1 MIADR
6 GGGTKAGGGLIQWAT
21 PRGGSRLP
29 ILARILRDRGVIT
42 ERQLQEAIQHQVL
55 YGGRLGTNL
64 FELGFITEERLREA
78 LARAHGVPAADV
90 SEVHAEALERLPKKL
105 AARHKVFPCRVRGK
119 TMFLGMVDP
128 ADHSAVAQVGYSLGY
143 IVRPMVVPEFRMI
156 QLLRDHYGVDERWR
170 FTDTHRPATR
180 PPKEPLDVATAAARI
195 DAASTRD
202 EVVEAVLA
210 LCLGFFKRVIFFIVR
225 EPWVLGWGGGGEG
238 MDRPLATSLRVPLD
252 SPSVFQTVSRAKT
265 LFIGRLGP
273 EEENQRFLKLLG
285 KRPGTNA
292 ALFPVAVR
300 GRVVNLIYGDNGS
313 AGNVKADM
321 GELLVLVQ
329 KVPRAYLRMIRSRIA
344 ETRKNAGSER
354 GPGEERT
361 NT

>member
-1 MIADR
+1 VAAR
-6 GGGTKAGGGLIQWAT
+6 ERYPAGCYNDAVL
-21 PRGGSRLP
+21 GGSRLS

-42 ERQLQEAIQHQVL
+42 ERQLQEAVQHQVL

-64 FELGFITEERLREA
+64 YELGFITEERLREA

-90 SEVHAEALERLPKKL
+90 SDVQPENLTALPRKL
-105 AARHKVFPCRVRGK
+105 AARHKIFPCRVRGK

-170 FTDTHRPATR
+170 FTDTHRPAGV
-180 PPKEPLDVATAAARI
+180 PPHEPLDAATAAARI
-195 DAASTRD
+195 DAAVTRED
-202 EVVEAVLA
+202 VVEAVLA

-225 EPWVLGWGGGGEG
+225 EPWVLGWNGAGEG
-238 MDRPLATSLRVPLD
+238 MDRTLATSLRIPLD
-252 SPSVFQTVSRAKT
+252 APSVFQTVYRAKT
-265 LFIGRLGP
+265 LFIGRMGP
-273 EEENQRFLKLLG
+273 DEESQRFLKLLG

-300 GRVVNLIYGDNGS
+300 GRVVNIIYGDNGA
-313 AGNVKADM
+313 AGNVKADL

-329 KVPRAYLRMIRSRIA
+329 KVPRAYLRIIRMRVA
-344 ETRKNAGSER
+344 ETRKIAEPELGQEEKSNA
-354 GPGEERT
+354 
-361 NT
+361 